1 MKIAIWTDNDLDG
14 AGSAIAIKHMFKNKA
29 SEIFIKDVSDPEFIG
44 LFKGWQAQHFDEY
57 DKIFILDLFVPDEL
71 IPFVDDKKVIIIDHH
86 QTHVEKLDR
95 YKTAKIIV
103 EYYTSCVGLILEKFK
118 PAFANITPELKTLFA
133 LIDDYDCYEL
143 KYTDTLKLNA
153 VYHAYNK
160 PKIDHFLKRF
170 ENGMQEFNITEQ
182 NAIRLYFKKYKET
195 IDTTTFFTGYMSGF
209 KIISCMAS
217 NSINEVAHYCIKKLG
232 ADIAIVVIPFS
243 MSVSFRKNKETC
255 SIKLNKLAEALC
267 DGGGHE
273 YASGGKITD
282 KFLAFTKSLTHY
294 EDSL

>member
-1 MKIAIWTDNDLDG
+1 
-14 AGSAIAIKHMFKNKA
+14 
-29 SEIFIKDVSDPEFIG
+29 
-44 LFKGWQAQHFDEY
+44 
-57 DKIFILDLFVPDEL
+57 
-71 IPFVDDKKVIIIDHH
+71 
-86 QTHVEKLDR
+86 
-95 YKTAKIIV
+95 
-103 EYYTSCVGLILEKFK
+103 
-118 PAFANITPELKTLFA
+118 
-133 LIDDYDCYEL
+133 
-143 KYTDTLKLNA
+143 
-153 VYHAYNK
+153 
-160 PKIDHFLKRF
+160 
-170 ENGMQEFNITEQ
+170 
-182 NAIRLYFKKYKET
+182 
-195 IDTTTFFTGYMSGF
+195 
-209 KIISCMAS
+209 MAS